1 MLRGTA
7 TWLAGRGSL
16 PTAARAVFGFYGDTG
31 VFDLQSLR
39 LKRQVDDVTE
49 AMIETAFEPVEAA
62 IAAEFDRETVDFAYD
77 TKLILPAQLTLGH
90 LYRETDEPDRRERA
104 EALTRLA
111 IEALLDGD
119 MRDAINDDEY
129 EDFAVDFAVDDAD
142 RARIAE
148 LAQATLQERVESQFE
163 DFCAEVRE
171 AYEWAVRVSEAH
183 QDDDER
189 FRALYD
195 AALDGE
201 DEAAATIRAE
211 YREAPFEGEADPD
224 ALTPDDQALPYARTQ
239 YDRVGVIYDGMLR
252 MYRSAGFDIDE
263 AFARSIVLAIV
274 GAQIWLDDVDDFDA
288 DRREGQLTPVT
299 AEYVLADSEAVAYDR
314 VLEMSEQ
321 YLDRAKAAAT
331 AANSPLSG
339 IATEYI
345 YRSGTP
351 RVLPGSQDR

>member
-1 MLRGTA
+1 MFRGTA
-7 TWLAGRGSL
+7 TWLAGRGTL
-16 PTAARAVFGFYGDTG
+16 PTAARAVFGFYGETG
-31 VFDLQSLR
+31 VFDLQSLQ

-49 AMIETAFEPVEAA
+49 AMIETAFDPVEAA
-62 IAAEFDRETVDFAYD
+62 IATEFDREDVEFSYD

-90 LYRETDEPDRRERA
+90 LYRETDDPDRREEA

-148 LAQATLQERVESQFE
+148 LAQATLQERVESQFTE
-163 DFCAEVRE
+163 FCPAVRE
-171 AYEWAVRVSEAH
+171 AYDWAVRVSEAH
-183 QDDDER
+183 QTDDEH
-189 FRALYD
+189 FRELYS
-195 AALDGE
+195 AALDGD
-201 DEAAATIRAE
+201 DEAAAAIRTE

-224 ALTPDDQALPYARTQ
+224 GLTAEDQALPYARTQ
-239 YDRVGVIYDGMLR
+239 YDRVGVIYDGMLQ

-274 GAQIWLDDVDDFDA
+274 GAQIWLDDVDDFAA

-299 AEYVLADSEAVAYDR
+299 AEYVLADSDAAAADR
-314 VLEMSEQ
+314 VLTMSEQ

-345 YRSGTP
+345 YRSGRP
-351 RVLPGSQDR
+351 EVLPGHTDR